1 MSVLVRTAYY
11 TVPLGVFTAG
21 LYYWV
26 KSDKTQARIKQNV
39 VYHKPGG
46 ADPELIE
53 RNKRLIENITAI
65 TKGNIN
71 PTWEASQVKLAERE
85 ENRRHNTVKRS
96 SNYYV
101 PEDKK
106 TIEEPSS
113 ADTSASAAS

>member
-65 TKGNIN
+65 TKGNHVIIDVMLTIATIVSLQAPGRGFRYSN
-71 PTWEASQVKLAERE
+71 RTSQMNEF
-85 ENRRHNTVKRS
+85 
-96 SNYYV
+96 
-101 PEDKK
+101 
-106 TIEEPSS
+106 IES
-113 ADTSASAAS
+113 AV

>member
-1 MSVLVRTAYY
+1 MSVLIRTAYY
-11 TVPLGVFTAG
+11 TVPLGVFTVG

-65 TKGNIN
+65 TKGNSHVIIN
-71 PTWEASQVKLAERE
+71 VIVHTIATIACLPCLHASTYNIEV
-85 ENRRHNTVKRS
+85 NYRRSNTL
-96 SNYYV
+96 
-101 PEDKK
+101 
-106 TIEEPSS
+106 TQ
-113 ADTSASAAS
+113 